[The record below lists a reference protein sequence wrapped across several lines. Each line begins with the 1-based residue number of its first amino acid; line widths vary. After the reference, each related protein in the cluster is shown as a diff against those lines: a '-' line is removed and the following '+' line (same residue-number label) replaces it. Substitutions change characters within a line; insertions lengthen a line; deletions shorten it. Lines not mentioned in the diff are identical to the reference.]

1 MQAVFFKVVKR
12 RYVLINCWHV
22 ILIHYLFNLRQMKQ
36 ISVYINAYVT
46 AQTPEK

>member
-1 MQAVFFKVVKR
+1 MQVIFFKVVKR
-12 RYVLINCWHV
+12 RSVLINRWRV

-36 ISVYINAYVT
+36 VSVHINAYVT